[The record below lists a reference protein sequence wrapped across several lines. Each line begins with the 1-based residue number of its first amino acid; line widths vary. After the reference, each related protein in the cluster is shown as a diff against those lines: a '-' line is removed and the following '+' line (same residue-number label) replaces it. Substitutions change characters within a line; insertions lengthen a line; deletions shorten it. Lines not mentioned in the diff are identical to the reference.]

1 MQQMMVEQDCDP
13 SRLPTTLENLCKLHI
28 LTLTGTHVC
37 VHSHVHEP
45 TLPWVP
51 RHLHACSHGGMMQW
65 GAPVTRH
72 GGAPVSR
79 GPEHSVHPGE
89 LGPSSASGRFW
100 VHGPSP
106 PTAFRKVGM
115 VGARKEAAPPRCAL
129 RAPAAQ
135 GGPGGG
141 SGLRCHQGA
150 SASVLT
156 RHNVP
161 KSVWLVCAR
170 PAFMGL

>member
-1 MQQMMVEQDCDP
+1 
-13 SRLPTTLENLCKLHI
+13 
-28 LTLTGTHVC
+28 
-37 VHSHVHEP
+37 
-45 TLPWVP
+45 
-51 RHLHACSHGGMMQW
+51 MQW

-72 GGAPVSR
+72 GGAPVTR
-79 GPEHSVHPGE
+79 GPEHSVRPGE

-129 RAPAAQ
+129 RASAAQ

-170 PAFMGL
+170 PAFMWGLWELGLTLGRGSLPACLLRSPSPVWWVLF